1 LFKKNKYKGKKRM
14 DLGVF
19 GKAVRINFQNVF
31 LKCIKII
38 YLNVIFKISISK
50 RFKNIKKLI

>member
-1 LFKKNKYKGKKRM
+1 M